1 MKNSMQDLHNH
12 LFARLEAL
20 GDEDLEGEKL
30 AEEVTRSKASRDIA
44 DKIIE
49 NARLALDADK
59 HLAEYDRENA
69 GTVIAGVLPAAGGNG
84 RK

>member
-30 AEEVTRSKASRDIA
+30 SEEISRSKASRDIA
-44 DKIIE
+44 EKLIE

-59 HLAEYDRENA
+59 HLAEYGRSNA
-69 GTVIAGVLPAAGGNG
+69 GTVIAGVLPAAANNG
-84 RK
+84 KE